1 MKLYKYFGRLIKV
14 RKIKIP
20 TNHAG
25 IRERLPSFLLAQ
37 SSNNAQSLYQGNQTQ
52 QHSLC
57 LPTLH
62 AILERKRMQLIK
74 QLICLLKKYQT
85 RSMTVQA
92 WRKKYC
98 CLDVATF
105 VTTRTVWSL
114 WETHN
119 NEPQENHK
127 MFINS
132 LTDMFHSQWAAAYS
146 VSCFFILFM
155 SSTKSKLKM

>member
-25 IRERLPSFLLAQ
+25 IREKLPSFLLAQ

-62 AILERKRMQLIK
+62 AILERKRMEL
-74 QLICLLKKYQT
+74 QLICLLKNTKLE
-85 RSMTVQA
+85 A
-92 WRKKYC
+92 WQFKLEEKKCC
-98 CLDVATF
+98 CLDVD
-105 VTTRTVWSL
+105 VTSRTVWSL